1 MKPILK
7 LLTFCLAFVF
17 VVSCGSR
24 KQPKRDLSEPSV
36 LTKEKEIK
44 VIERD
49 TLILT
54 KTDSV
59 QTIVQIDCPE
69 NGMPKIKTIKES
81 KGGNI
86 IRPLDLKLH
95 GNQLTIDCKAQ
106 AEKLALKLYDKYV
119 KENEFKG
126 FIQEIEKP
134 FTWYHKAL
142 MWLGGVF
149 LGIIGS
155 SLLLTF
161 FKLKF

>member
-1 MKPILK
+1 MNHILK
-7 LLTFCLAFVF
+7 VISICFALVLMG
-17 VVSCGSR
+17 SCGSR
-24 KQPKRDLSEPSV
+24 KQPKRDLSEPLV
-36 LTKEKEIK
+36 LTKDKEVKI
-44 VIERD
+44 VERD

-59 QTIVQIDCPE
+59 QSIVQIDCPE

-119 KENEFKG
+119 KENEVKG

-149 LGIIGS
+149 LAIIGS
-155 SLLLTF
+155 GLLLTF